1 MSASSLV
8 TGCELPAE
16 GPEVGAEP
24 GLIQSLVM
32 ARALAVV
39 APSPAVP

>member
-16 GPEVGAEP
+16 APEVGAER
-24 GLIQSLVM
+24 SLRVFVEGYE
-32 ARALAVV
+32 AGPCTNGAGV
-39 APSPAVP
+39 